1 MTPQPYDA
9 VVRAIDY
16 RLRIADAIIALR
28 DGQSATD
35 AGMTGAYHIAEA
47 LRLLTE
53 ERPRCVEDLTP
64 EPDPEPVAVP
74 PADPTPPVI
83 APPWSAIITRTLQ
96 YTADG
101 MSPPEIA
108 RLHGIK
114 PDAVKR
120 RLRDARKAT
129 GANDLLPVLVLA
141 LRRGWIT

>member
-1 MTPQPYDA
+1 VSQPYDA
-9 VVRAIDY
+9 VLRAVDY

-35 AGMTGAYHIAEA
+35 AGMTGAYHITEA

-53 ERPRCVEDLTP
+53 ERPVSVEDEVEV
-64 EPDPEPVAVP
+64 EPPPVAAP
-74 PADPTPPVI
+74 PADPEPPVI

-120 RLRDARKAT
+120 RLRDARRAV